1 MKKYILIILSAV
13 VLATTS
19 CDDILDRPQLNTPT
33 DGTFWKTEM
42 DARLYANGFY
52 RNYFV
57 GYADGWTTN
66 YAPLRGYSFSD
77 DLASTGQQSSF
88 SNSIPSTLGSSNTG
102 DLATYQTQYV
112 GPTWNFT

>member
-1 MKKYILIILSAV
+1 M
-13 VLATTS
+13 TTS

-57 GYADGWTTN
+57 GYAD
-66 YAPLRGYSFSD
+66 RVGYQLYPF
-77 DLASTGQQSSF
+77 AW
-88 SNSIPSTLGSSNTG
+88 
-102 DLATYQTQYV
+102 YV
-112 GPTWNFT
+112 FL